1 MFKKVI
7 LLISL
12 IIKLK
17 SKEFI
22 MKKNSSENNE
32 FNPYI
37 FNFTLDNTSIS
48 HLSIFDTSNSY
59 IQIQGENVTNDS
71 LEHFFINE
79 NKFYYIITNNIS
91 DKDYFGIVG
100 ISNKD
105 KITPYIINHENID
118 QKQYSYLSMLES
130 EKENT
135 GYINFIQKE
144 NNEAIMSFGKIERIF
159 NQSSSRICQCNDQYW
174 SCEISTLKVGGKEIY
189 STSDNNKEYGIFS
202 ISEENIIAPYSSG
215 KQIIEFY
222 KNKIEELFGI
232 TCNEAFTCEYFNYED
247 LPDLSFVM
255 KGGIGIMALS
265 IDLFKILDN
274 YTLEFKIKLGNKNDK
289 SNNWYLGEP
298 VVKNY
303 NFLLNYSKG
312 NANLTIIPSSL
323 SGFILIIVACVGGFL
338 FLFIFIMFIYCMSK
352 KEKQSKK
359 FTLEKF
365 DNNKYGD
372 EVYFGK
378 DTIHEKIEEN
388 EEKEEKEEEDE
399 KSDNNDKG
407 ENENNKILKKNDS
420 DSDSNSENDIEIKNY
435 IEKNKLENYE
445 EESINEDSFNIGN
458 GIINDSFT
466 QNNLD
471 NLIKYNNNSDNNIIN
486 NNTNNNSEAIHV
498 ELSLNKYGDRDND
511 ENEIFIKKN
520 K

>member
-1 MFKKVI
+1 MI

-12 IIKLK
+12 IIELK

-37 FNFTLDNTSIS
+37 FNFTIDNSSIS

-59 IQIQGENVTNDS
+59 IQIQGVNVKNDS
-71 LEHFFINE
+71 LEPFYING
-79 NKFYYIITNNIS
+79 NKFYYILTNNLS
-91 DKDYFGIVG
+91 NKDYFGIVG

-105 KITPYIINHENID
+105 KITPHIIKQEKID
-118 QKQYSYLSMLES
+118 QKHYSYLSVLES
-130 EKENT
+130 EEENT

-144 NNEAIMSFGKIERIF
+144 NNEATMSFGKIERIF
-159 NQSSSRICQCNDQYW
+159 NQSSSRSCQCNRQYW
-174 SCEISTLKVGGKEIY
+174 SCEISTLKIGGKEIY
-189 STSDNNKEYGIFS
+189 STTDNNKEYGIFS
-202 ISEENIIAPYSSG
+202 ISEENIIAPYRTG
-215 KQIIEFY
+215 IQIIKFY
-222 KNKIEELFGI
+222 KTKIEELFGI
-232 TCNEAFTCEYFNYED
+232 NCNEAFICEYFNYED

-255 KGGIGIMALS
+255 KGGMGIMALS
-265 IDLFKILDN
+265 LDLFKILDN
-274 YTLEFKIKLGNKNDK
+274 YTLEFKIKLGSKND
-289 SNNWYLGEP
+289 NNWYLGEP

-323 SGFILIIVACVGGFL
+323 G
-338 FLFIFIMFIYCMSK
+338 IYCMSK
-352 KEKQSKK
+352 KEKKSKK

-365 DNNKYGD
+365 DDNKYGD
-372 EVYFGK
+372 EIYFGK
-378 DTIHEKIEEN
+378 DTIHEKNEEN
-388 EEKEEKEEEDE
+388 EVNEEEDE

-407 ENENNKILKKNDS
+407 ENENNEILKKDDS
-420 DSDSNSENDIEIKNY
+420 GSDSNNENDIEIKNY

-445 EESINEDSFNIGN
+445 EESINEDSINIGN

-471 NLIKYNNNSDNNIIN
+471 NLIKYNNNNNKINSNINNINNII
-486 NNTNNNSEAIHV
+486 TNNNSEEINV
-498 ELSLNKYGDRDND
+498 ELSLNKYGDKDDD

>member
-1 MFKKVI
+1 MI
-7 LLISL
+7 LLIAL
-12 IIKLK
+12 ITELK

-32 FNPYI
+32 FKPYI

-189 STSDNNKEYGIFS
+189 STTDNKKEYGIFS
-202 ISEENIIAPYSSG
+202 ISEENIIAPYLSG
-215 KQIIEFY
+215 IQIIDFY
-222 KNKIEELFGI
+222 KKKIEELFGI
-232 TCNEAFTCEYFNYED
+232 NCNEAFICEYFNYED

-265 IDLFKILDN
+265 IDLFKILNN
-274 YTLEFKIKLGNKNDK
+274 YTLEFKIKLGNKDDK
-289 SNNWYLGEP
+289 RNNWYLGEP

-338 FLFIFIMFIYCMSK
+338 FLFIFIMGIYCMSK
-352 KEKQSKK
+352 KEKKSKK
-359 FTLEKF
+359 FTIEKL
-365 DNNKYGD
+365 DDNKYGD
-372 EVYFGK
+372 EIYFGK
-378 DTIHEKIEEN
+378 DTINEKIEEN
-388 EEKEEKEEEDE
+388 EEEDE
-399 KSDNNDKG
+399 KSDNNDKD
-407 ENENNKILKKNDS
+407 ENEHNEILKKNDS
-420 DSDSNSENDIEIKNY
+420 DSDSDSNGENDMEIKNY

-445 EESINEDSFNIGN
+445 EESINEDSINIGN

-466 QNNLD
+466 QDNLD
-471 NLIKYNNNSDNNIIN
+471 NIIKYNNNNNNNNKINNNINNII
-486 NNTNNNSEAIHV
+486 TNNNSEAINV
-498 ELSLNKYGDRDND
+498 ELSFNKYGEKDDD
-511 ENEIFIKKN
+511 ENEIFIKK
-520 K
+520 KK

>member
-1 MFKKVI
+1 
-7 LLISL
+7 
-12 IIKLK
+12 
-17 SKEFI
+17 

-59 IQIQGENVTNDS
+59 IQIQGEKDS
-71 LEHFFINE
+71 LEKFYINGNE
-79 NKFYYIITNNIS
+79 FYYILTNNIS
-91 DKDYFGIVG
+91 NKDYFGIVG

-105 KITPYIINHENID
+105 KITPDIIKNID
-118 QKQYSYLSMLES
+118 QKHYSYLSVLES
-130 EKENT
+130 EEENT

-144 NNEAIMSFGKIERIF
+144 NNEATMSFGKIERIF
-159 NQSSSRICQCNDQYW
+159 NQSSSRSCQCNGQYW
-174 SCEISTLKVGGKEIY
+174 SCEISALKVGGKEIY
-189 STSDNNKEYGIFS
+189 STNDNNKEYGIFS
-202 ISEENIIAPYSSG
+202 ISEENIIAPYWG
-215 KQIIEFY
+215 GIKIINFY
-222 KNKIEELFGI
+222 KKKIEELFGI
-232 TCNEAFTCEYFNYED
+232 NCNEAFICEYFNYED

-265 IDLFKILDN
+265 LDLFKILDN
-274 YTLEFKIKLGNKNDK
+274 YTLEFKIKLGSKDDK

-338 FLFIFIMFIYCMSK
+338 FLFIFIMGIYCMSK
-352 KEKQSKK
+352 KEKKSKK

-365 DNNKYGD
+365 DDNKYGD
-372 EVYFGK
+372 EMYFGK
-378 DTIHEKIEEN
+378 DTIHEKNEEN
-388 EEKEEKEEEDE
+388 ELNEEEDE
-399 KSDNNDKG
+399 KSDNNDNNDKV
-407 ENENNKILKKNDS
+407 ENENNEILKKD

-445 EESINEDSFNIGN
+445 EESINEDSINIGN

-466 QNNLD
+466 QDNLD
-471 NLIKYNNNSDNNIIN
+471 NIIKYNNNNNNNNNKINNNINNII
-486 NNTNNNSEAIHV
+486 TNNNSEAINV
-498 ELSLNKYGDRDND
+498 ELSFNKYGEKDDD
-511 ENEIFIKKN
+511 ENEIFIKK
-520 K
+520 KK

>member
-1 MFKKVI
+1 MI

-12 IIKLK
+12 IIELK

-22 MKKNSSENNE
+22 MKKNSNENNK

-37 FNFTLDNTSIS
+37 FNFTIDNTSIS

-71 LEHFFINE
+71 LELFYINE
-79 NKFYYIITNNIS
+79 KKFYYIKTNNIS
-91 DKDYFGIVG
+91 SKEYFGIVG

-105 KITPYIINHENID
+105 KITPNIIKENKID
-118 QKQYSYLSMLES
+118 QKNYSYLSVLES
-130 EKENT
+130 EEEKT

-144 NNEAIMSFGKIERIF
+144 NNEATMSFGIIEKIF
-159 NQSSSRICQCNDQYW
+159 KQSSSRSCQCNDQYW

-189 STSDNNKEYGIFS
+189 STTDNNKEYGIFS
-202 ISEENIIAPYSSG
+202 ISEENIIAPYSRG
-215 KQIIEFY
+215 KEIIDFY
-222 KNKIEELFGI
+222 KKKIEELFGI
-232 TCNEAFTCEYFNYED
+232 NCNESLTCEYFNYED

-338 FLFIFIMFIYCMSK
+338 FLFIFIISIYCMSR
-352 KEKQSKK
+352 KEKMS
-359 FTLEKF
+359 EKF
-365 DNNKYGD
+365 RLPKYDDSKYGD
-372 EVYFGK
+372 EIYFRK

-388 EEKEEKEEEDE
+388 EEEDE
-399 KSDNNDKG
+399 KSDDNGKSD
-407 ENENNKILKKNDS
+407 NENNQILKKD
-420 DSDSNSENDIEIKNY
+420 DSDSNSENDDEIKNY

-471 NLIKYNNNSDNNIIN
+471 NLIKYNNNSNNNRNSNNINNII
-486 NNTNNNSEAIHV
+486 TNNNSDAINV
-498 ELSLNKYGDRDND
+498 ELSFNKYRDKDYD